1 MTTFTPEW
9 RIKIDGDNLTAITLV
24 GLTINSGRTNINT
37 QPQASYCQLELINTN
52 NTDYG
57 FNINSALTVELKDS
71 TATYVPIFG
80 GKISDVSV
88 GVRAAGSTAYVTS
101 YQITALGALA
111 KLQKAV
117 WTAALSQDDD
127 GDQIYT
133 ILSDLL
139 LNTWNEVSASQTWAA
154 YNPTT
159 TWADAENIGLGDI
172 DQPGQYEMEQRSA
185 NPIDYY
191 SLISQIANSALGY
204 FYEDANG
211 NIGYADAAHRTA
223 YLAANGYV
231 DLSANDALALGI
243 RATTRQGALVNS
255 FVLNYGNSFNSQKTA
270 LDQDSIDTYGRFQV
284 TQNSLV
290 HDATD
295 AQNIANRYVQLRAYP
310 RAQFEKITFAL
321 QNPEIGDSDRDA
333 LIGVFMGLPIR
344 ITDLPALITGGGFE
358 GYVEGW
364 TWRVSVSGL
373 SIDLTLSPTAFSAVA
388 QNWEQVNATETW
400 NSILNT
406 LEWQDAI
413 GVIS

>member
-1 MTTFTPEW
+1 MTIFTPEW
-9 RIKIDGDNLTAITLV
+9 RIKIDGSNLTAITLV

-37 QPQASYCQLELINTN
+37 QPQASYCQLELINTS

-71 TATYVPIFG
+71 TSTYVPIFG

-88 GVRAAGSTAYVTS
+88 GVRAAGSNAYVTS

-139 LNTWNEVSASQTWAA
+139 INSWNEVSASQTWAA
-154 YNPTT
+154 YDSTT
-159 TWADAENIGLGDI
+159 TWANAENIGLGEI
-172 DQPGQYEMEQRSA
+172 DQPGQYEMEQRAA

-191 SLISQIANSALGY
+191 SIVSQIANSALGY
-204 FYEDANG
+204 IYEDANG
-211 NIGYADAAHRTA
+211 NIGYADSAHRTT
-223 YLAANGYV
+223 YLAANGYI

-321 QNPEIGDSDRDA
+321 QNPEMGNSDRDA

-373 SIDLTLSPTAFSAVA
+373 SIDLTLSPTAFSAAA
-388 QNWEQVNATETW
+388 QNWDQVNASEKW
-400 NSILNT
+400 NTLLNT

>member
-1 MTTFTPEW
+1 MTAFTPEW

-57 FNINSALTVELKDS
+57 FDINAALTVELKDS

-88 GVRAAGSTAYVTS
+88 GVRSAGSSAYVTS
-101 YQITALGALA
+101 YQITALGVLA

-154 YNPTT
+154 YNPAT
-159 TWADAENIGLGDI
+159 TWATAENIGLGQI

-191 SLISQIANSALGY
+191 SIVSQIANSALGY
-204 FYEDANG
+204 IYEDANG
-211 NIGYADAAHRTA
+211 NIGYADSAHRTT

-255 FVLNYGNSFNSQKTA
+255 FVLNYGNAFNSQKTA

-321 QNPEIGDSDRDA
+321 QNPEISNSDRDA
-333 LIGVFMGLPIR
+333 LIGIFMGLPVR

-388 QNWEQVNATETW
+388 QNWDQVNASEKW
-400 NSILNT
+400 NTLLNT

>member
-1 MTTFTPEW
+1 MTAFTPEW
-9 RIKIDGDNLTAITLV
+9 QIKINGENLTSITLV

-57 FNINSALTVELKDS
+57 FDINAALTVELKDS

-88 GVRAAGSTAYVTS
+88 GVRAAGSSAYVTS
-101 YQITALGALA
+101 YQITALGAIA

-117 WTAALSQDDD
+117 WTASLTQDDD

-154 YNPTT
+154 YNPAI
-159 TWADAENIGLGDI
+159 TWATAENIGLGEI
-172 DQPGQYEMEQRSA
+172 DQPGQYEMEQRAA

-191 SLISQIANSALGY
+191 SIISQIANSALGY
-204 FYEDANG
+204 IYEDANG
-211 NIGYADAAHRTA
+211 NIGYADAAHRTT

-255 FVLNYGNSFNSQKTA
+255 FVLNYGNAFNSQKTA

-321 QNPEIGDSDRDA
+321 QNPEISNSDRDA

-388 QNWEQVNATETW
+388 QNWDQVNASEKW
-400 NSILNT
+400 NTLLNT